1 VSDREQ
7 VLKEMKETVMNL
19 HSDEQIEQHY
29 VIRGLTEETKIPEKP
44 SRDKIQELGDSLIE
58 CTEEVLKSL
67 KRFYT

>member
-1 VSDREQ
+1 
-7 VLKEMKETVMNL
+7 MNL

-29 VIRGLTEETKIPEKP
+29 VIRGLTEEKNIQEKP